1 MKVSRWKIIYATFG
15 EIITS
20 LFLKIMIIV
29 ILYMIVLGIDKIIH
43 IRGSVKISYIGGIIV
58 LLIGAIL
65 FIGAS
70 WGKCYLLDIILMNVQ
85 ETSLLPAS
93 ELEYGDAIPG
103 FAWSFIGY
111 DLIIGKGRN
120 QPLRLQVFHKLVT
133 EPEADYYKIYYLKY
147 TKTVIGF
154 EAVGLHKKTYKTW
167 VQIKNERKRKRSKKA
182 VEATKETFSIPKYD
196 TNTLWDMTKH
206 HAWRPALWIMYNVV
220 AFVGMVSYLLYVV
233 GKCGNGHVITSREL
247 SGIIMLAGLEIAC
260 LTIYLKGFKGYFL
273 DILTR
278 KVSATTVL
286 PFETIKSKKCIYDMH
301 GNVIGLIVLL
311 DVGTEQ
317 PQRLIVYNN
326 VSQYWNGFEMHPR
339 YSHRHVR
346 YLPDDYNIG
355 SVRFYYLKHSKIVVK
370 MDVVVNDVSLSKVL
384 K

>member
-1 MKVSRWKIIYATFG
+1 MKVSRWKIIYAIFG
-15 EIITS
+15 EIIAS
-20 LFLKIMIIV
+20 LFSKMMLPV
-29 ILYMIVLGIDKIIH
+29 ILYAIIMDINKIIQV
-43 IRGSVKISYIGGIIV
+43 RGNVDIIDIMGFIL
-58 LLIGAIL
+58 LLIGAFL
-65 FIGAS
+65 LIGAL
-70 WGKCYLLDIILMNVQ
+70 WGKGYLLDIILMNVQ

-93 ELEYGDAIPG
+93 ELEYGDVIPG

-111 DLIIGKGRN
+111 DLIVGKDRN
-120 QPLRLQVFHKLVT
+120 NPLRLQVFHKLVT
-133 EPEADYYKIYYLKY
+133 KPVADYYKIYYLKY

-154 EAVGLHKKTYKTW
+154 EAVGLQEKTTKTW

-182 VEATKETFSIPKYD
+182 VEASKETFSIPKYD
-196 TNTLWDMTKH
+196 TNTLWNMTKH

-220 AFVGMVSYLLYVV
+220 AFVGMESYLLYVV

-260 LTIYLKGFKGYFL
+260 LVVYIKGFKGYFL
-273 DILTR
+273 DILSR

-301 GNVIGLIVLL
+301 GKVIGLILLL

-346 YLPDDYNIG
+346 YLPDDYNIC
-355 SVRFYYLKHSKIVVK
+355 SVRFYYLKSSKIVVK
-370 MDVVVNDVSLSKVL
+370 MDVKHKIL
-384 K
+384 

>member
-1 MKVSRWKIIYATFG
+1 MKVSRWKVIYGIFG
-15 EIITS
+15 DVITS
-20 LFLKIMIIV
+20 LGVKLLLPFPIIGFFLTFREIIEGKININNIFGVIIFL
-29 ILYMIVLGIDKIIH
+29 I
-43 IRGSVKISYIGGIIV
+43 GII
-58 LLIGAIL
+58 L
-65 FIGAS
+65 FVGAS
-70 WGKCYLLDIILMNVQ
+70 RGKCYLLDIILMNVQ
-85 ETSLLPAS
+85 ETSLLPAA
-93 ELEYGDAIPG
+93 ELQYGDVIPG
-103 FAWSFIGY
+103 FGQSCIGY
-111 DLIIGKGRN
+111 DLIIGKERN
-120 QPLRLQVFHKLVT
+120 NILRLQVFHKLVT
-133 EPEADYYKIYYLKY
+133 KPPADYYKVYYLKY

-154 EAVGLHKKTYKTW
+154 EVVGLQEKTTKTW
-167 VQIKNERKRKRSKKA
+167 GQIKNERKRKRSKKA
-182 VEATKETFSIPKYD
+182 VEAPKETFSIPKYD
-196 TNTLWDMTKH
+196 TNILWSITKH

-326 VSQYWNGFEMHPR
+326 VSQYWNGFEIHPR
-339 YSHRHVR
+339 YGHRHVR

-370 MDVVVNDVSLSKVL
+370 MDVVVNDVSL
-384 K
+384 

>member
-1 MKVSRWKIIYATFG
+1 M
-15 EIITS
+15 
-20 LFLKIMIIV
+20 
-29 ILYMIVLGIDKIIH
+29 
-43 IRGSVKISYIGGIIV
+43 
-58 LLIGAIL
+58 
-65 FIGAS
+65 
-70 WGKCYLLDIILMNVQ
+70 
-85 ETSLLPAS
+85 LPAS

-111 DLIIGKGRN
+111 DLIIGKERN

-133 EPEADYYKIYYLKY
+133 KPEADYYKIYYLKY

-206 HAWRPALWIMYNVV
+206 HAWRPALWIMYNVAV
-220 AFVGMVSYLLYVV
+220 LATLICFLIYVGGKSENWYVISS
-233 GKCGNGHVITSREL
+233 KREL
-247 SGIIMLAGLEIAC
+247 IAIISIAGLEIAC
-260 LTIYLKGFKGYFL
+260 LVIYVKGFKGYFL

-301 GNVIGLIVLL
+301 GNVIGLILSL

-317 PQRLIVYNN
+317 PKRLIVYNN
-326 VSQYWNGFEMHPR
+326 VSQYWNGFEMHPK

-346 YLPDDYNIG
+346 YLPDDYNIC
-355 SVRFYYLKHSKIVVK
+355 SVRFYYLKSSKIVVK
-370 MDVVVNDVSLSKVL
+370 MDVVVNNVSL
-384 K
+384 

>member
-1 MKVSRWKIIYATFG
+1 MKISRWKIIYATFG

-20 LFLKIMIIV
+20 LFLKIMLPV
-29 ILYMIVLGIDKIIH
+29 IFYMIILGINKIIKVRGNVEFIH
-43 IRGSVKISYIGGIIV
+43 IMGIIL

-65 FIGAS
+65 IIGAS

-111 DLIIGKGRN
+111 DLIIGKNRN
-120 QPLRLQVFHKLVT
+120 NPLRLQVFHKLVT
-133 EPEADYYKIYYLKY
+133 KPAADYYKIYYLKY

-154 EAVGLHKKTYKTW
+154 ECVGLQEKTTKTW
-167 VQIKNERKRKRSKKA
+167 VEIKNERKRKCSKKA
-182 VEATKETFSIPKYD
+182 MEAPKETFSIPKYD

-206 HAWRPALWIMYNVV
+206 HAWRPAIWLMYNVV
-220 AFVGMVSYLLYVV
+220 VFVGMVSYLLYVV

-260 LTIYLKGFKGYFL
+260 LVIYVKGFKGYFL
-273 DILTR
+273 DILTQ

-301 GNVIGLIVLL
+301 GNIIGLILLL

-317 PQRLIVYNN
+317 PKRLIVYNN
-326 VSQYWNGFEMHPR
+326 VSQCWNAFEMHPR
-339 YSHRHVR
+339 YSHQHVR
-346 YLPDDYNIG
+346 YLPDDYNIC
-355 SVRFYYLKHSKIVVK
+355 SVRLYYLKSSKIVVK
-370 MDVVVNDVSLSKVL
+370 MDVVFNDVSL
-384 K
+384 